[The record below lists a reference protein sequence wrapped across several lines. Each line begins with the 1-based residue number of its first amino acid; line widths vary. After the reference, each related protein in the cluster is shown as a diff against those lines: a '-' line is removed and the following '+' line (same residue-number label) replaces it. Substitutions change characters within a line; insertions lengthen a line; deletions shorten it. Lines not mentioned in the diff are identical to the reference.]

1 MPVRARLNSLAWDW
15 ARAASGVERRL
26 VASMVAGVFA
36 GVTVC
41 AAGSVC
47 LSDEGQTV
55 ADGRRT
61 DGFRDLAF
69 LPRAGRA
76 ADDKDRSTSCRLLLP
91 LSEAALVLP

>member
-41 AAGSVC
+41 AMPRDLSVC
-47 LSDEGQTV
+47 LTKARQWRTDEGQTDF
-55 ADGRRT
+55 AI
-61 DGFRDLAF
+61 
-69 LPRAGRA
+69 LPFCREPGERPMT
-76 ADDKDRSTSCRLLLP
+76 KIDRLP
-91 LSEAALVLP
+91 VDFFCL